1 VRLPFKFQTIR
12 QVLTVG
18 FSLLIVLL
26 LGAGAVGWV
35 SMNRMADQVS
45 ETLADAQQ
53 DAKQASDFS
62 NVVTQEIQAANTYL
76 SDQDAK
82 SDAEF
87 RRLGWEAHRLH
98 RDFGSHRDAMAEQIM
113 RTVAIDTTLA
123 RVEAA
128 FALSHRL
135 TDLGRLDEAHA
146 EAQRARKMVPGLLE
160 QLTGL
165 EHSRAQ
171 QLAAMSAD
179 LRTQATARSRLLVI
193 VISVATLLAIMI
205 VIRTGRAVARPLRL
219 LVKHAVQLSH
229 GDLQQRTESEMP
241 GEFRTLAEAM
251 NHATVALSRIAAG
264 AARTAD
270 EVAQSAADLAS
281 ASKQISAS
289 AGEVADAVEE
299 VSHGAES
306 QVAQLRQ
313 VNEALDGIRTRGDN
327 LVGGAQEVHG
337 LASAI
342 EAEAEAKRIEIDR
355 ALKILFDVRSI
366 VEQAAAQV
374 RELNTSASEI
384 NKFVISVGRIAEQT
398 NLLSLNAA
406 IEAARAGEA
415 GRGFAVVA
423 GEVRKLADQTQAA
436 ADDVVKMTDSVTTRV
451 LATSKA
457 MEQGVTQVGEIERVS
472 HDLDSAL
479 STILAAAERTRAAAA
494 MVTTAATENARAVDS
509 AAANLSLVART
520 AESHATS
527 AMEVSA
533 STEEQ
538 SAACEQMSMASTQLF
553 HGSHALRD
561 LVGELK
567 TDGVVGT
574 TEMQTPA
581 SAAAPAGEN
590 EGGAAEDE
598 TPSPHPRFTPPH
610 PQPPVKKVA

>member
-1 VRLPFKFQTIR
+1 MKLPFKFQTIR

-18 FSLLIVLL
+18 FSFLILLL
-26 LGAGAVGWV
+26 LGAGAVGWI
-35 SMNRMADQVS
+35 SMAQMADRVT

-98 RDFGSHRDAMAEQIM
+98 RNFSSQRDVADQIA

-123 RVEAA
+123 RVESS

-146 EAQRARKMVPGLLE
+146 EAQKARKMVPGLLE

-171 QLAAMSAD
+171 GLAGMSAD
-179 LRTQATARSRLLVI
+179 LRGQATARSRILVS
-193 VISVATLLAIMI
+193 VIIVATLLALMI
-205 VIRTGRAVARPLRL
+205 VLRTGRAVGRPLRA

-229 GDLQQRTESEMP
+229 GDLQQRTEGEMP
-241 GEFRTLAEAM
+241 GEFRTLADAM
-251 NHATVALSRIAAG
+251 NHATIALSRIASG
-264 AARTAD
+264 AAKTAD
-270 EVAQSAADLAS
+270 EVAQSASDLLS

-342 EAEAEAKRIEIDR
+342 EAEAEAKRIDIDR
-355 ALKILFDVRSI
+355 SLKILFDVRTI

-384 NKFVISVGRIAEQT
+384 NKFVVSVSRIAEQT

-436 ADDVVKMTDSVTTRV
+436 ADDVVKMTESVTTRV

-457 MEQGVTQVGEIERVS
+457 MEQGVKQVGEIEMVS
-472 HDLDSAL
+472 RELDSAL
-479 STILAAAERTRAAAA
+479 TTILAAAERTRAAASA
-494 MVTTAATENARAVDS
+494 VTTAATENARAVDS
-509 AAANLSLVART
+509 AAANLGLVART
-520 AESHATS
+520 AESHATA
-527 AMEVSA
+527 AMQVSA

-553 HGSHALRD
+553 HGSHTLRD

-567 TDGVVGT
+567 TETTVVPLA
-574 TEMQTPA
+574 TEVV
-581 SAAAPAGEN
+581 
-590 EGGAAEDE
+590 AEE
-598 TPSPHPRFTPPH
+598 SPHPRLTPPH
-610 PQPPVKKVA
+610 PRPPLAKKVA

>member
-1 VRLPFKFQTIR
+1 MKLTFKFHTIR
-12 QVLTVG
+12 QVLAVG
-18 FSLLIVLL
+18 FGFLIVLM

-35 SMNRMADQVS
+35 SMAQMADRVT
-45 ETLADAQQ
+45 ETLANAQQ

-98 RDFGSHRDAMAEQIM
+98 RSFGPGAVVSADQTA

-123 RVEAA
+123 RVESS

-146 EAQRARKMVPGLLE
+146 EAQKARRMVPGLLE
-160 QLTGL
+160 QLTKL

-171 QLAAMSAD
+171 QLAGMSAD
-179 LRTQATARSRLLVI
+179 LRGQATARSRILV
-193 VISVATLLAIMI
+193 SVVMVAMLLAIMI
-205 VIRTGRAVARPLRL
+205 VIRTGRAVGRPLRL
-219 LVKHAVQLSH
+219 LVRHAVQLSH
-229 GDLQQRTESEMP
+229 GDLQQRTEGEMP
-241 GEFRTLAEAM
+241 GEFRTLADAM
-251 NHATVALSRIAAG
+251 NHATIALSRIASG
-264 AARTAD
+264 AAKTAD
-270 EVAQSAADLAS
+270 EVAQSASDLLS

-342 EAEAEAKRIEIDR
+342 EAEAEAKRIDIDR
-355 ALKILFDVRSI
+355 ALKILFDVRTI
-366 VEQAAAQV
+366 VEQAAGQV

-384 NKFVISVGRIAEQT
+384 NKFVVSVSRIAEQT

-423 GEVRKLADQTQAA
+423 GEVRKLADQTQSA
-436 ADDVVKMTDSVTTRV
+436 ADDVVKMTESVTTRV
-451 LATSKA
+451 QATSKA

-472 HDLDSAL
+472 RELDSAL

-494 MVTTAATENARAVDS
+494 TVTTAATENARAVDS
-509 AAANLSLVART
+509 AAANLGLVART
-520 AESHATS
+520 AESHATA
-527 AMEVSA
+527 AMQVSA

-567 TDGVVGT
+567 TDATVT
-574 TEMQTPA
+574 LLPTE
-581 SAAAPAGEN
+581 EV
-590 EGGAAEDE
+590 AAE
-598 TPSPHPRFTPPH
+598 SPHPRLTPPK
-610 PQPPVKKVA
+610 PQPPLAKKVA

>member
-1 VRLPFKFQTIR
+1 MKLPFKFQTIR

-18 FSLLIVLL
+18 FAFLILLL

-35 SMNRMADQVS
+35 SMAQMANRVA

-82 SDAEF
+82 SDADF

-98 RDFGSHRDAMAEQIM
+98 RNFSARRDLLADQIS

-123 RVEAA
+123 RVESS

-135 TDLGRLDEAHA
+135 TDLGRLDDAHA

-171 QLAAMSAD
+171 QLAWMSAD
-179 LRTQATARSRLLVI
+179 LRGQATARSRILVS
-193 VISVATLLAIMI
+193 VIIVATLLAILI
-205 VIRTGRAVARPLRL
+205 VIRTGRAVGRPLRA
-219 LVKHAVQLSH
+219 LVRHAVQLSH
-229 GDLQQRTESEMP
+229 GDLQQRTEGEMP
-241 GEFRTLAEAM
+241 GEFRTLADAM
-251 NHATVALSRIAAG
+251 NHATIALSRIASG
-264 AARTAD
+264 AAKTAD
-270 EVAQSAADLAS
+270 EVALSASDLLS

-327 LVGGAQEVHG
+327 LVGGAQEVHA

-342 EAEAEAKRIEIDR
+342 EAEAEAKRIDIDR
-355 ALKILFDVRSI
+355 SLKILFDVRTI

-384 NKFVISVGRIAEQT
+384 NKFVVSVSRIAEQT

-436 ADDVVKMTDSVTTRV
+436 ADDVVKMTESVTTRV

-457 MEQGVTQVGEIERVS
+457 MEEGVKQVGEIELVS
-472 HDLDSAL
+472 RELDSAL
-479 STILAAAERTRAAAA
+479 TTILAAAERTRAAASA
-494 MVTTAATENARAVDS
+494 VTTAATENARSVDS
-509 AAANLSLVART
+509 AAANLGLVART
-520 AESHATS
+520 AESHATA
-527 AMEVSA
+527 AMQVSA

-567 TDGVVGT
+567 TATPVTPLATEVVAQ
-574 TEMQTPA
+574 E
-581 SAAAPAGEN
+581 
-590 EGGAAEDE
+590 
-598 TPSPHPRFTPPH
+598 SPHPRLTPPN
-610 PQPPVKKVA
+610 PRPPLVRKVA

>member
-1 VRLPFKFQTIR
+1 MKLPFKFQTIR

-18 FSLLIVLL
+18 FSFLILLL
-26 LGAGAVGWV
+26 LGAGAVGWI
-35 SMNRMADQVS
+35 SMAQMADRVA

-82 SDAEF
+82 SDGEF

-98 RDFGSHRDAMAEQIM
+98 RNFSSQQRDIADQVA

-123 RVEAA
+123 RVEAS

-146 EAQRARKMVPGLLE
+146 EAQKARKMVPGLLE

-171 QLAAMSAD
+171 GLAGMSAD
-179 LRTQATARSRLLVI
+179 LRGQATARSRILVS
-193 VISVATLLAIMI
+193 VIIVATLLALMI
-205 VIRTGRAVARPLRL
+205 VLRTGRAVGRPLRA

-229 GDLQQRTESEMP
+229 GDLQQRTEGEMP
-241 GEFRTLAEAM
+241 GEFRTLADAM
-251 NHATVALSRIAAG
+251 NHATIALSRIASG
-264 AARTAD
+264 AAKTAD
-270 EVAQSAADLAS
+270 EVAQSASDLLS

-342 EAEAEAKRIEIDR
+342 EAEAEAKRIDIDR
-355 ALKILFDVRSI
+355 SLKILFDVRTI

-384 NKFVISVGRIAEQT
+384 NKFVVSVSRIAEQT

-436 ADDVVKMTDSVTTRV
+436 ADDVVKMTESVTTRV

-457 MEQGVTQVGEIERVS
+457 MEQGVKQVGEIEMVS
-472 HDLDSAL
+472 RELDSAL
-479 STILAAAERTRAAAA
+479 TTILAAAERTRAAASA
-494 MVTTAATENARAVDS
+494 VTTAATENARAVDS
-509 AAANLSLVART
+509 AAANLGLVART
-520 AESHATS
+520 AESHATA
-527 AMEVSA
+527 AMQVSA

-553 HGSHALRD
+553 HGSHSLRD

-567 TDGVVGT
+567 T
-574 TEMQTPA
+574 
-581 SAAAPAGEN
+581 
-590 EGGAAEDE
+590 E
-598 TPSPHPRFTPPH
+598 TPVTPLATEAVADNVPHPRLTPPN
-610 PQPPVKKVA
+610 PRPPLAKKVA

>member
-1 VRLPFKFQTIR
+1 VKLPFKFHTIR

-18 FSLLIVLL
+18 FSFLILLL

-35 SMNRMADQVS
+35 SMAQMANRVS
-45 ETLADAQQ
+45 ETLSDAQR

-82 SDAEF
+82 SDADF

-98 RDFGSHRDAMAEQIM
+98 RDFSTRRDLLGEQIA

-123 RVEAA
+123 RVESS

-135 TDLGRLDEAHA
+135 TDLGRLDEAHV
-146 EAQRARKMVPGLLE
+146 EAQKARKMVPGLLE

-171 QLAAMSAD
+171 QLAAMSSD
-179 LRTQATARSRLLVI
+179 LRGQATARSRVLVS
-193 VISVATLLAIMI
+193 VILVATLLAIMI
-205 VIRTGRAVARPLRL
+205 VMRTGRAVGRPLRL
-219 LVKHAVQLSH
+219 LVRHAVQLSQ
-229 GDLQQRTESEMP
+229 GDLQQRTEGEMP
-241 GEFRTLAEAM
+241 GEFRTLADAM
-251 NHATVALSRIAAG
+251 NHATIALSRIASG
-264 AARTAD
+264 AAKTAD
-270 EVAQSAADLAS
+270 EVAASASDLLS

-306 QVAQLRQ
+306 QVAHLRQ

-355 ALKILFDVRSI
+355 ALKILFDVRTI
-366 VEQAAAQV
+366 VEQAAGQV

-384 NKFVISVGRIAEQT
+384 NKFVVSVSRIAEQT

-436 ADDVVKMTDSVTTRV
+436 ADDVVKMTESVTARV

-457 MEQGVTQVGEIERVS
+457 MEQGVIQVGEIERVS
-472 HDLDSAL
+472 RELDSAL

-494 MVTTAATENARAVDS
+494 TVTTAATENARAVDS
-509 AAANLSLVART
+509 AAANLGLVART
-520 AESHATS
+520 AESHATA
-527 AMEVSA
+527 AMQVSA

-553 HGSHALRD
+553 HGSHTLRD

-567 TDGVVGT
+567 TETSVT
-574 TEMQTPA
+574 PPA
-581 SAAAPAGEN
+581 SEAV
-590 EGGAAEDE
+590 AEE
-598 TPSPHPRFTPPH
+598 SPHPRLTPPN
-610 PQPPVKKVA
+610 PQPPLARKVA

>member
-1 VRLPFKFQTIR
+1 MRLPFKFRTIR
-12 QVLTVG
+12 QVLAVG
-18 FSLLIVLL
+18 FSFLIVLL
-26 LGAGAVGWV
+26 LGAGAVGWA
-35 SMNRMADQVS
+35 SMTKMADRVS
-45 ETLADAQQ
+45 ETLADAQR
-53 DAKQASDFS
+53 DAKEASDFS

-98 RDFGSHRDAMAEQIM
+98 RNFNARPDVLAEQIV

-123 RVEAA
+123 RVEAS

-179 LRTQATARSRLLVI
+179 LRTQATARSRLLVSVI
-193 VISVATLLAIMI
+193 VVATLLALMI
-205 VIRTGRAVARPLRL
+205 VIRTGRAVGRPLRL
-219 LVKHAVQLSH
+219 LVRHAVQLSH
-229 GDLQQRTESEMP
+229 GDLQQRTEGEMP
-241 GEFRTLAEAM
+241 GEFRTLADAM
-251 NHATVALSRIAAG
+251 NHATIALSRIASG
-264 AARTAD
+264 AAKTAD
-270 EVAQSAADLAS
+270 EVAQSASDLAS

-355 ALKILFDVRSI
+355 ALKILFDVRTI

-374 RELNTSASEI
+374 RELNTSTSEI
-384 NKFVISVGRIAEQT
+384 NKFVVSVSRIAEQT

-436 ADDVVKMTDSVTTRV
+436 ADDVVKMTDGVTARV

-472 HDLDSAL
+472 HELDSAL

-509 AAANLSLVART
+509 AAANLGLVART
-520 AESHATS
+520 AESHATA
-527 AMEVSA
+527 AMQVSA

-553 HGSHALRD
+553 HGSHALKD

-567 TDGVVGT
+567 T
-574 TEMQTPA
+574 EA
-581 SAAAPAGEN
+581 SLAQPEP
-590 EGGAAEDE
+590 EKAEE
-598 TPSPHPRFTPPH
+598 HPPHPRLTPPQ
-610 PQPPVKKVA
+610 PQPPLAKKVA

>member
-1 VRLPFKFQTIR
+1 M
-12 QVLTVG
+12 
-18 FSLLIVLL
+18 

-35 SMNRMADQVS
+35 SMTRMADQV
-45 ETLADAQQ
+45 TGYAGRRAA

-98 RDFGSHRDAMAEQIM
+98 RNFNSRRDAHTPI
-113 RTVAIDTTLA
+113 RSIGTVAIDTTLA
-123 RVEAA
+123 RVETS

-135 TDLGRLDEAHA
+135 TDLGRLDEAHV
-146 EAQRARKMVPGLLE
+146 EAQKARRMVPGLLE
-160 QLTGL
+160 QLTGTGAFP
-165 EHSRAQ
+165 RG
-171 QLAAMSAD
+171 AAGDHVARIFAARQSP
-179 LRTQATARSRLLVI
+179 RSRILVS
-193 VISVATLLAIMI
+193 VIIVATLLAVMI
-205 VIRTGRAVARPLRL
+205 VIRTGRAVGRPLRL
-219 LVKHAVQLSH
+219 LVKHAIQLSH
-229 GDLQQRTESEMP
+229 GDLQQRTEGEMP
-241 GEFRTLAEAM
+241 GEFRTLADAM
-251 NHATVALSRIAAG
+251 NHATMRCRASPP
-264 AARTAD
+264 ARPKPPTKWRNPRAIW
-270 EVAQSAADLAS
+270 LS

-342 EAEAEAKRIEIDR
+342 EAEAEAKSIEIDR
-355 ALKILFDVRSI
+355 ALKILFDVRTI

-384 NKFVISVGRIAEQT
+384 NKFVVSVGRIAEQT

-415 GRGFAVVA
+415 GRGFGVVA

-436 ADDVVKMTDSVTTRV
+436 ADDVVKMTDGVTTRV

-472 HDLDSAL
+472 RELDSAL
-479 STILAAAERTRAAAA
+479 STILAAAERTSAAAA
-494 MVTTAATENARAVDS
+494 TVTTAATENARAVDS
-509 AAANLSLVART
+509 AAANLGLVART
-520 AESHATS
+520 AESHATA
-527 AMEVSA
+527 AMQVSA

-553 HGSHALRD
+553 HGSHSRD
-561 LVGELK
+561 ESVGSK
-567 TDGVVGT
+567 TADL
-574 TEMQTPA
+574 
-581 SAAAPAGEN
+581 
-590 EGGAAEDE
+590 E
-598 TPSPHPRFTPPH
+598 TRRQPR
-610 PQPPVKKVA
+610 KC

>member
-1 VRLPFKFQTIR
+1 VKLPFKFHTIR

-18 FSLLIVLL
+18 FSFLILLL
-26 LGAGAVGWV
+26 LGAGAVGWI
-35 SMNRMADQVS
+35 SMAQMANRVS
-45 ETLADAQQ
+45 ETLSDAQR

-82 SDAEF
+82 SDADF

-98 RDFGSHRDAMAEQIM
+98 RNFSTRRDLLGEQIA

-123 RVEAA
+123 RVESS

-135 TDLGRLDEAHA
+135 TDLGRLDEAHV
-146 EAQRARKMVPGLLE
+146 EAQKARKMVPGLLE

-171 QLAAMSAD
+171 QLAAMSSD
-179 LRTQATARSRLLVI
+179 LRSQATARSRVLVS
-193 VISVATLLAIMI
+193 VILVATLLAIMI
-205 VIRTGRAVARPLRL
+205 VMRTGRAVGRPLRL
-219 LVKHAVQLSH
+219 LVRHAVQLSQ
-229 GDLQQRTESEMP
+229 GDLQQRTEGEMP
-241 GEFRTLAEAM
+241 GEFRTLADAM
-251 NHATVALSRIAAG
+251 NHATIALSKIASG

-270 EVAQSAADLAS
+270 EVAASASDLLS

-355 ALKILFDVRSI
+355 ALKILFDVRTI
-366 VEQAAAQV
+366 VEQAAGQV

-384 NKFVISVGRIAEQT
+384 NKFVVSVSRIAEQT

-436 ADDVVKMTDSVTTRV
+436 ADDVVKMTESVTTRV

-457 MEQGVTQVGEIERVS
+457 MEQGVIQVGEIERVS
-472 HDLDSAL
+472 RELDSAL

-494 MVTTAATENARAVDS
+494 TVTTAATENARAVDS
-509 AAANLSLVART
+509 AAANLGLIART
-520 AESHATS
+520 AESHATA
-527 AMEVSA
+527 AMQVSA

-553 HGSHALRD
+553 HGSHALKD

-567 TDGVVGT
+567 TDTPVT
-574 TEMQTPA
+574 PLEPA
-581 SAAAPAGEN
+581 SAISE
-590 EGGAAEDE
+590 
-598 TPSPHPRFTPPH
+598 SPHPRLTPPN
-610 PQPPVKKVA
+610 PQPPVVKKVA

>member
-1 VRLPFKFQTIR
+1 MKLPFNFRTIR

-18 FSLLIVLL
+18 FSFLIVLL
-26 LGAGAVGWV
+26 LGAGAVGWF
-35 SMNRMADQVS
+35 SMTRMADRVT
-45 ETLADAQQ
+45 ETLADAQH
-53 DAKQASDFS
+53 DAKEASDFS

-98 RDFGSHRDAMAEQIM
+98 RNFNARRDVLAEQIV

-123 RVEAA
+123 RVEAS

-179 LRTQATARSRLLVI
+179 LRAQATARSRILVSVI
-193 VISVATLLAIMI
+193 VVATLLALMI
-205 VIRTGRAVARPLRL
+205 VIRTGRAVGRPLRL
-219 LVKHAVQLSH
+219 LVRHAVQLSH
-229 GDLQQRTESEMP
+229 GDLQQRTEGEMP
-241 GEFRTLAEAM
+241 GEFRTLADAM
-251 NHATVALSRIAAG
+251 NHATIALSRIVSG
-264 AARTAD
+264 AAKTAD
-270 EVAQSAADLAS
+270 EVAQSASDLAS

-289 AGEVADAVEE
+289 SGEVADAVEE

-306 QVAQLRQ
+306 QVARLRQ

-355 ALKILFDVRSI
+355 ALKILFDVRTI

-374 RELNTSASEI
+374 RELNTSTSEI
-384 NKFVISVGRIAEQT
+384 NKFVVSVSRIAEQT

-436 ADDVVKMTDSVTTRV
+436 ADDVVKMTDGVTARV

-472 HDLDSAL
+472 RELDSAL

-494 MVTTAATENARAVDS
+494 TVTTAATENARAVDS
-509 AAANLSLVART
+509 AAANLGLVART
-520 AESHATS
+520 AESHATA
-527 AMEVSA
+527 AMQVSA

-567 TDGVVGT
+567 T
-574 TEMQTPA
+574 EA
-581 SAAAPAGEN
+581 SLEPV
-590 EGGAAEDE
+590 AAEKPAE
-598 TPSPHPRFTPPH
+598 HPPHPRLTPPQ
-610 PQPPVKKVA
+610 PQPPLAKKVA

>member
-1 VRLPFKFQTIR
+1 MRLTFKFQTIR
-12 QVLTVG
+12 QVLAVG
-18 FSLLIVLL
+18 FSFLILLL
-26 LGAGAVGWV
+26 LGAGAVGWI
-35 SMNRMADQVS
+35 SMAQMADRVT

-82 SDAEF
+82 SDADF
-87 RRLGWEAHRLH
+87 RRLGWEAHRLPRNFNAR
-98 RDFGSHRDAMAEQIM
+98 RDVAEQIA

-123 RVEAA
+123 RVESS

-146 EAQRARKMVPGLLE
+146 EAQKARKMVPGLLE

-171 QLAAMSAD
+171 QLAGMSAD
-179 LRTQATARSRLLVI
+179 LRGQAMARSRILVS
-193 VISVATLLAIMI
+193 VIIVATLLALMI
-205 VIRTGRAVARPLRL
+205 VLRTGRAVGRPLRA
-219 LVKHAVQLSH
+219 LVRHAVQLSH
-229 GDLQQRTESEMP
+229 GDLQQRTEGEMP
-241 GEFRTLAEAM
+241 GEFRTLADAM
-251 NHATVALSRIAAG
+251 NHATIALSRIASG
-264 AARTAD
+264 AAKTAD
-270 EVAQSAADLAS
+270 EVAQSASDLLS

-342 EAEAEAKRIEIDR
+342 EAEAEAKRIDIDR
-355 ALKILFDVRSI
+355 SLKILFDVRTI
-366 VEQAAAQV
+366 VEQAAGQV
-374 RELNTSASEI
+374 RELNTSANEI
-384 NKFVISVGRIAEQT
+384 NKFVISVSRIAEQT

-436 ADDVVKMTDSVTTRV
+436 ADDVVKMTESVMTRV

-457 MEQGVTQVGEIERVS
+457 MEQGVKQVGEIELVS
-472 HDLDSAL
+472 RELDSAL
-479 STILAAAERTRAAAA
+479 TTILAAAERTRAAASA
-494 MVTTAATENARAVDS
+494 VTTAATENARAVDS
-509 AAANLSLVART
+509 AAANLGLVART
-520 AESHATS
+520 AESHATA
-527 AMEVSA
+527 AMQVSA

-553 HGSHALRD
+553 HGSHVLRD

-567 TDGVVGT
+567 T
-574 TEMQTPA
+574 
-581 SAAAPAGEN
+581 
-590 EGGAAEDE
+590 E
-598 TPSPHPRFTPPH
+598 TPVTPLATEAVAQESRHPRLTPPH
-610 PQPPVKKVA
+610 PQPPLARKVA

>member
-1 VRLPFKFQTIR
+1 MKTAFRFQTIR

-18 FSLLIVLL
+18 FSFLIVLL
-26 LGAGAVGWV
+26 VGAGAVGWI
-35 SMNRMADQVS
+35 SMTSMANMVT

-82 SDAEF
+82 SDGDF
-87 RRLGWEAHRLH
+87 RRLGWEAHRLQ
-98 RDFGSHRDAMAEQIM
+98 RNFSSRQDVLAEQIV

-123 RVEAA
+123 RVESA

-135 TDLGRLDEAHA
+135 TDLGRLDEAHVQ
-146 EAQRARKMVPGLLE
+146 AQKARKMVPGLLE
-160 QLTGL
+160 QLTAL
-165 EHSRAQ
+165 EHSRAK
-171 QLAAMSAD
+171 QLATMSAD
-179 LRTQATARSRLLVI
+179 LRGQAAARSRILVTVI
-193 VISVATLLAIMI
+193 VIATLLAMMI
-205 VIRTGRAVARPLRL
+205 VIRTGRAVGRPLRL
-219 LVKHAVQLSH
+219 LVRHAIQLSH
-229 GDLQQRTESEMP
+229 GDLQQRTEGDMP
-241 GEFRTLAEAM
+241 GEFRTLADAM
-251 NHATVALSRIAAG
+251 NHATIALSRIAAG
-264 AARTAD
+264 AAKTAD
-270 EVAQSAADLAS
+270 EVAQSASDLAS

-355 ALKILFDVRSI
+355 ALKILFDVRTI

-374 RELNTSASEI
+374 RELNTSTSEI
-384 NKFVISVGRIAEQT
+384 NKFVVSVGRIAEQT

-415 GRGFAVVA
+415 GRGFGVVA

-436 ADDVVKMTDSVTTRV
+436 ADDVVKMTEGVTTRV
-451 LATSKA
+451 TATSKA
-457 MEQGVTQVGEIERVS
+457 MEEGVIQVGEIERVS
-472 HDLDSAL
+472 RELDSAL

-494 MVTTAATENARAVDS
+494 TVTTAATENARAVDS
-509 AAANLSLVART
+509 AAANLGLVART
-520 AESHATS
+520 AESHATA
-527 AMEVSA
+527 AMQVSA

-553 HGSHALRD
+553 HGSHALKD

-567 TDGVVGT
+567 TDGLTGT
-574 TEMQTPA
+574 TEMQVPPVA
-581 SAAAPAGEN
+581 AEGSDPAAPAAPPG
-590 EGGAAEDE
+590 
-598 TPSPHPRFTPPH
+598 PRLTPPN
-610 PQPPVKKVA
+610 PQPPMKKVA

>member
-1 VRLPFKFQTIR
+1 MAQ
-12 QVLTVG
+12 
-18 FSLLIVLL
+18 
-26 LGAGAVGWV
+26 
-35 SMNRMADQVS
+35 MADRVTA
-45 ETLADAQQ
+45 TLDDAQL

-98 RDFGSHRDAMAEQIM
+98 RTFGPGGVVSADQTA

-123 RVEAA
+123 RVESS

-146 EAQRARKMVPGLLE
+146 EAQKARRMVPGLLE
-160 QLTGL
+160 QLTKL

-171 QLAAMSAD
+171 QLAGMSAD
-179 LRTQATARSRLLVI
+179 LRGQATARSRILVSVVI
-193 VISVATLLAIMI
+193 VAMLLAIMI
-205 VIRTGRAVARPLRL
+205 VIRTGRAVGRPLRL
-219 LVKHAVQLSH
+219 LVRHAVQLSH
-229 GDLQQRTESEMP
+229 GDLQQRTEGELP
-241 GEFRTLAEAM
+241 GEFRTLADAM
-251 NHATVALSRIAAG
+251 NHATIALSRIASG
-264 AARTAD
+264 AAKTAD
-270 EVAQSAADLAS
+270 EVAQSASDLAS

-327 LVGGAQEVHG
+327 LVGGAQEVHS

-342 EAEAEAKRIEIDR
+342 ESEAQSKRVDIDR
-355 ALKILFDVRSI
+355 ALKILFDVRTI
-366 VEQAAAQV
+366 VQQAAGQV
-374 RELNTSASEI
+374 RELNTTASEI
-384 NKFVISVGRIAEQT
+384 NKFVVSVSRIAEQT

-436 ADDVVKMTDSVTTRV
+436 ADDVVKMTEGVTMRV

-472 HDLDSAL
+472 RDLDSAL
-479 STILAAAERTRAAAA
+479 STILAAADRTRTAAAP
-494 MVTTAATENARAVDS
+494 VTTAATENARAVDS
-509 AAANLSLVART
+509 AAANLGLIART
-520 AESHATS
+520 AESHATA
-527 AMEVSA
+527 AMQVSA

-553 HGSHALRD
+553 TGSQALRD
-561 LVGELK
+561 LVGGLK
-567 TDGVVGT
+567 TD
-574 TEMQTPA
+574 TPV
-581 SAAAPAGEN
+581 
-590 EGGAAEDE
+590 
-598 TPSPHPRFTPPH
+598 PPH
-610 PQPPVKKVA
+610 PSP

>member
-1 VRLPFKFQTIR
+1 MNVTPIHLLRFQTIR

-18 FSLLIVLL
+18 FAFLILLL
-26 LGAGAVGWV
+26 LGAGAVGWI
-35 SMNRMADQVS
+35 SMNRMASQVS
-45 ETLADAQQ
+45 ETLSDAQQ

-98 RDFGSHRDAMAEQIM
+98 RNFSTRRDMMAEQII

-123 RVEAA
+123 RVEAS

-135 TDLGRLDEAHA
+135 TDLGRLDEAHG

-171 QLAAMSAD
+171 QLAAMSAE
-179 LRTQATARSRLLVI
+179 LHGQAVARSRLLVA
-193 VISVATLLAIMI
+193 VIIVATLLAIMI
-205 VIRTGRAVARPLRL
+205 VIRTGRAVGRPLRL
-219 LVKHAVQLSH
+219 LVRHAIQLSH
-229 GDLQQRTESEMP
+229 GDLQQRAEGEMP
-241 GEFRTLAEAM
+241 GEFRPLADAM
-251 NHATVALSRIAAG
+251 NHATMAVSRIASG
-264 AARTAD
+264 AAKTAD
-270 EVAQSAADLAS
+270 EVAQSGSDLAS

-299 VSHGAES
+299 GSHGAES
-306 QVAQLRQ
+306 RVAQLRQ
-313 VNEALDGIRTRGDN
+313 VNEALDGIRTRGDS
-327 LVGGAQEVHG
+327 LVGGAEEVHG

-355 ALKILFDVRSI
+355 ALKILFDVRTI

-374 RELNTSASEI
+374 RELNISAGEI
-384 NKFVISVGRIAEQT
+384 NKFVVSVSRIAEQT

-436 ADDVVKMTDSVTTRV
+436 ADDVVKMTASGTTRV
-451 LATSKA
+451 AATSKA
-457 MEQGVTQVGEIERVS
+457 LE
-472 HDLDSAL
+472 
-479 STILAAAERTRAAAA
+479 
-494 MVTTAATENARAVDS
+494 
-509 AAANLSLVART
+509 
-520 AESHATS
+520 
-527 AMEVSA
+527 
-533 STEEQ
+533 
-538 SAACEQMSMASTQLF
+538 
-553 HGSHALRD
+553 
-561 LVGELK
+561 
-567 TDGVVGT
+567 
-574 TEMQTPA
+574 P
-581 SAAAPAGEN
+581 
-590 EGGAAEDE
+590 
-598 TPSPHPRFTPPH
+598 
-610 PQPPVKKVA
+610 

>member
-1 VRLPFKFQTIR
+1 MRLTFKFQTIR
-12 QVLTVG
+12 QVLAVG
-18 FSLLIVLL
+18 FSFLILLL
-26 LGAGAVGWV
+26 LGAGAVGWI
-35 SMNRMADQVS
+35 SMAQMADRVT

-82 SDAEF
+82 SDADF

-98 RDFGSHRDAMAEQIM
+98 RNFNARRDVAEQIA

-123 RVEAA
+123 RVESS

-146 EAQRARKMVPGLLE
+146 EAQKARKMVPGLLE

-171 QLAAMSAD
+171 QLAGMSAD
-179 LRTQATARSRLLVI
+179 LRGQAMARSRILVS
-193 VISVATLLAIMI
+193 VIIVATLLALMI
-205 VIRTGRAVARPLRL
+205 VLRTGRAVGRPLRA
-219 LVKHAVQLSH
+219 LVRHAVQLSH
-229 GDLQQRTESEMP
+229 GDLQQRTEGEMP
-241 GEFRTLAEAM
+241 GEFRTLADAM
-251 NHATVALSRIAAG
+251 NHATIALSRIASG
-264 AARTAD
+264 AAKTAD
-270 EVAQSAADLAS
+270 EVAQSASDLLS

-342 EAEAEAKRIEIDR
+342 EAEAEAKRIDIDR
-355 ALKILFDVRSI
+355 SLKILFDVRTI
-366 VEQAAAQV
+366 VEQAAGQV
-374 RELNTSASEI
+374 RELNTSANEI
-384 NKFVISVGRIAEQT
+384 NKFVISVSRIAEQT

-436 ADDVVKMTDSVTTRV
+436 ADDVVKMTESVMTRV

-457 MEQGVTQVGEIERVS
+457 MEQGVKQVGEIELVS
-472 HDLDSAL
+472 RELDSAL
-479 STILAAAERTRAAAA
+479 TTILAAAERTRAAASA
-494 MVTTAATENARAVDS
+494 VTTAATENARAVDS
-509 AAANLSLVART
+509 AAANLGLVART
-520 AESHATS
+520 AESHATA
-527 AMEVSA
+527 AMQVSA

-553 HGSHALRD
+553 HGSHVLRD

-567 TDGVVGT
+567 T
-574 TEMQTPA
+574 
-581 SAAAPAGEN
+581 
-590 EGGAAEDE
+590 E
-598 TPSPHPRFTPPH
+598 TPVTPLATEAVAQESRHPRLTPPH
-610 PQPPVKKVA
+610 PQPPLARKVA

>member
-1 VRLPFKFQTIR
+1 MRLPFRFRTIR
-12 QVLTVG
+12 QILTIG
-18 FSLLIVLL
+18 FSFLIMLL
-26 LGAGAVGWV
+26 LGAGAVGWI
-35 SMNRMADQVS
+35 SMTGMAERVS
-45 ETLADAQQ
+45 EALADAQA

-98 RDFGSHRDAMAEQIM
+98 RSFNTRRDILADQIAK
-113 RTVAIDTTLA
+113 TVAIDTTLA
-123 RVEAA
+123 RVESA

-146 EAQRARKMVPGLLE
+146 QAQEARRMVPSLLQ

-171 QLAAMSAD
+171 QLAAISAD
-179 LRTQATARSRLLVI
+179 LRGQSVARSRLLVSVI
-193 VISVATLLAIMI
+193 VVATLLAIMI
-205 VIRTGRAVARPLRL
+205 VIRMGRAVGRPLRL
-219 LVKHAVQLSH
+219 LVRHAVQLSH
-229 GDLQQRTESEMP
+229 GDLQQRTEGEMP
-241 GEFRTLAEAM
+241 GEFRTLADAM
-251 NHATVALSRIAAG
+251 NHATIALSRIAMG
-264 AARTAD
+264 AAKTAD
-270 EVAQSAADLAS
+270 EVAQSASDLAS

-327 LVGGAQEVHG
+327 LVGGAQEVHS

-342 EAEAEAKRIEIDR
+342 EAEAQGKRVDIDR

-366 VEQAAAQV
+366 VQQAAAQV
-374 RELNTSASEI
+374 RELNTTAGDI
-384 NKFVISVGRIAEQT
+384 NKFVVSVSRIAEQT

-436 ADDVVKMTDSVTTRV
+436 ADDVVKMTESVTSRV

-457 MEQGVTQVGEIERVS
+457 MEQGVVQVGEIERVS
-472 HDLDSAL
+472 RELDGAL
-479 STILAAAERTRAAAA
+479 STILAAAEKTRAAAGA
-494 MVTTAATENARAVDS
+494 VTTAATENAQAVDS
-509 AAANLSLVART
+509 AAANLGLIART
-520 AESHATS
+520 AESHATA
-527 AMEVSA
+527 AMQVSA

-553 HGSHALRD
+553 HGSHALLD

-567 TDGVVGT
+567 TATPVT
-574 TEMQTPA
+574 TVK
-581 SAAAPAGEN
+581 S
-590 EGGAAEDE
+590 EGIDKPEGLESRKPKPI
-598 TPSPHPRFTPPH
+598 TTPPH
-610 PQPPVKKVA
+610 PSPQVKRVA

>member
-1 VRLPFKFQTIR
+1 MKLTFKFQTIR
-12 QVLTVG
+12 QVLAVG
-18 FSLLIVLL
+18 FSFLILLL
-26 LGAGAVGWV
+26 LGAGAVGWI
-35 SMNRMADQVS
+35 SMAQMADRVT

-82 SDAEF
+82 SDGEF

-98 RDFGSHRDAMAEQIM
+98 RNFSARRDVAEQIA

-123 RVEAA
+123 RVESS

-171 QLAAMSAD
+171 QLAGMSAD
-179 LRTQATARSRLLVI
+179 LRGQATARSRILVS
-193 VISVATLLAIMI
+193 VIIVATLLALMI
-205 VIRTGRAVARPLRL
+205 VLRTGRAVGRPLRA
-219 LVKHAVQLSH
+219 LVRHAVQLSH
-229 GDLQQRTESEMP
+229 GDLQQRTEGEMP
-241 GEFRTLAEAM
+241 GEFRTLADAM
-251 NHATVALSRIAAG
+251 NHATIALSRIASG
-264 AARTAD
+264 AAKTAD
-270 EVAQSAADLAS
+270 EVAQSASDLLS

-342 EAEAEAKRIEIDR
+342 EAEAEAKRIDIDR
-355 ALKILFDVRSI
+355 ALKILFDVRTI
-366 VEQAAAQV
+366 VEQAAGQV

-384 NKFVISVGRIAEQT
+384 NKFVVSVSRIAEQT

-436 ADDVVKMTDSVTTRV
+436 ADDVVKMTESVTTRV

-457 MEQGVTQVGEIERVS
+457 MEQGVIQVGEIERVS
-472 HDLDSAL
+472 RELDSAL
-479 STILAAAERTRAAAA
+479 STILAAAERARAAASA
-494 MVTTAATENARAVDS
+494 VTTAATENARAVDS
-509 AAANLSLVART
+509 AATNLGLVART
-520 AESHATS
+520 AESHATA
-527 AMEVSA
+527 AMQVSA

-553 HGSHALRD
+553 HGSHVLRD

-567 TDGVVGT
+567 T
-574 TEMQTPA
+574 
-581 SAAAPAGEN
+581 
-590 EGGAAEDE
+590 E
-598 TPSPHPRFTPPH
+598 TPVTPLATEAVAQVSPHPRLTPPH
-610 PQPPVKKVA
+610 PQPPLARKVA

>member
-1 VRLPFKFQTIR
+1 VKLPFKFQTIR

-18 FSLLIVLL
+18 FSFLVLLL
-26 LGAGAVGWV
+26 LGAGAVGWL
-35 SMNRMADQVS
+35 SMTQMANRVS
-45 ETLADAQQ
+45 ETLADAQR

-82 SDAEF
+82 SDADF

-98 RDFGSHRDAMAEQIM
+98 RNFSTRRDLLGEQIA

-123 RVEAA
+123 RVESS

-135 TDLGRLDEAHA
+135 TDLGRLDEAHV
-146 EAQRARKMVPGLLE
+146 EAQKARKMVPGLLE

-171 QLAAMSAD
+171 QLAAMSSD
-179 LRTQATARSRLLVI
+179 LLGQATARSRVLVS
-193 VISVATLLAIMI
+193 VILVATLLAIMI
-205 VIRTGRAVARPLRL
+205 VMRTGRAVGRPLRL
-219 LVKHAVQLSH
+219 LVRHAVMLSQ
-229 GDLQQRTESEMP
+229 GDLQQRTEGEMP
-241 GEFRTLAEAM
+241 GEFRTLADAM
-251 NHATVALSRIAAG
+251 NHASIALSRIASG
-264 AARTAD
+264 AAKTAD
-270 EVAQSAADLAS
+270 EVAASASDLLS

-355 ALKILFDVRSI
+355 ALKILFDVRTI
-366 VEQAAAQV
+366 VEQAAGQV

-384 NKFVISVGRIAEQT
+384 NKFVVSVSRIAEQT

-436 ADDVVKMTDSVTTRV
+436 ADDVVKMTESVTTRV

-457 MEQGVTQVGEIERVS
+457 MEQGVIQVGEIERVS
-472 HDLDSAL
+472 RELDSAL

-494 MVTTAATENARAVDS
+494 TVTTAATENARAVDS
-509 AAANLSLVART
+509 AAANLGLVART
-520 AESHATS
+520 AESHATA
-527 AMEVSA
+527 AMQVSA

-538 SAACEQMSMASTQLF
+538 SAACEQMSMASNQLF
-553 HGSHALRD
+553 HGSHVLRD

-567 TDGVVGT
+567 TETSVT
-574 TEMQTPA
+574 PPATEAVT
-581 SAAAPAGEN
+581 E
-590 EGGAAEDE
+590 E
-598 TPSPHPRFTPPH
+598 SPHPRLTPPN
-610 PQPPVKKVA
+610 PQPPLARKVA

>member
-1 VRLPFKFQTIR
+1 MRLTFKFQTIR
-12 QVLTVG
+12 QVLAVG
-18 FSLLIVLL
+18 FSFLILLL
-26 LGAGAVGWV
+26 LGAGAVGWI
-35 SMNRMADQVS
+35 SMAQMADRVT

-98 RDFGSHRDAMAEQIM
+98 RNFNARRDVAEQIA

-123 RVEAA
+123 RVESS

-146 EAQRARKMVPGLLE
+146 EAQKARKMVPGLLE

-171 QLAAMSAD
+171 QLAGMSAD
-179 LRTQATARSRLLVI
+179 LRGQAMARSRILVS
-193 VISVATLLAIMI
+193 VIIVATLLALMI
-205 VIRTGRAVARPLRL
+205 VLRTGRAVGRPLRA
-219 LVKHAVQLSH
+219 LVRHAVQLSH
-229 GDLQQRTESEMP
+229 GDLQQRTEGEMP
-241 GEFRTLAEAM
+241 GEFRTLADAM
-251 NHATVALSRIAAG
+251 NHATIALSRIASG
-264 AARTAD
+264 AAKTAD
-270 EVAQSAADLAS
+270 EVAQSASDLLS

-342 EAEAEAKRIEIDR
+342 EAEAEAKRIDIDR
-355 ALKILFDVRSI
+355 SLKILFDVRTI
-366 VEQAAAQV
+366 VEQAAGQV
-374 RELNTSASEI
+374 RELNTSANEI
-384 NKFVISVGRIAEQT
+384 NKFVISVSRIAEQT

-436 ADDVVKMTDSVTTRV
+436 ADDVVKMTESVMTRV

-457 MEQGVTQVGEIERVS
+457 MEQGVKQVGEIELVS
-472 HDLDSAL
+472 RELDSAL
-479 STILAAAERTRAAAA
+479 TTILAAAERTRAAASA
-494 MVTTAATENARAVDS
+494 VTTAATENARAVDS
-509 AAANLSLVART
+509 AAANLGLVART
-520 AESHATS
+520 AESHATA
-527 AMEVSA
+527 AMQVSA

-553 HGSHALRD
+553 HGSHVLRD

-567 TDGVVGT
+567 T
-574 TEMQTPA
+574 
-581 SAAAPAGEN
+581 
-590 EGGAAEDE
+590 E
-598 TPSPHPRFTPPH
+598 TPVTPLATEAVAQESRHPRLTPPH
-610 PQPPVKKVA
+610 PQPPLARKVA

>member
-1 VRLPFKFQTIR
+1 MRLPFRFRTIR
-12 QVLTVG
+12 QILAIG
-18 FSLLIVLL
+18 FSFLIVLL
-26 LGAGAVGWV
+26 LGAGAVGWI
-35 SMNRMADQVS
+35 SMTSMADRVT
-45 ETLADAQQ
+45 EALAAAQA

-98 RDFGSHRDAMAEQIM
+98 RSFNTRRDILAEQIA

-135 TDLGRLDEAHA
+135 TDLGRLDEAHVQA
-146 EAQRARKMVPGLLE
+146 QEARRMVPSLLQ

-179 LRTQATARSRLLVI
+179 LRAQSVARSRLLVSVI
-193 VISVATLLAIMI
+193 VVATLLAMMI
-205 VIRTGRAVARPLRL
+205 VIRMGRAVGRPLRL
-219 LVKHAVQLSH
+219 LVRHAVQLSH
-229 GDLQQRTESEMP
+229 GDLQQRTEGEMP
-241 GEFRTLAEAM
+241 GEFRTLADAM
-251 NHATVALSRIAAG
+251 NHATIALSRIAMG
-264 AARTAD
+264 AAKTAD
-270 EVAQSAADLAS
+270 EVAQSASDLAS

-337 LASAI
+337 LASSI
-342 EAEAEAKRIEIDR
+342 EAEAHGKRVDIDR

-366 VEQAAAQV
+366 VQQAAEQV
-374 RELNTSASEI
+374 RELNTTAKDI
-384 NKFVISVGRIAEQT
+384 NKFVVSVGRIAEQT

-436 ADDVVKMTDSVTTRV
+436 ADDVVKMTESVTSRV

-457 MEQGVTQVGEIERVS
+457 MEQGVIQVGEIERVS
-472 HDLDSAL
+472 RELDGAL
-479 STILAAAERTRAAAA
+479 STILAAAEKTRAAAGA
-494 MVTTAATENARAVDS
+494 VTSAALENAQAVDS
-509 AAANLSLVART
+509 AAANLGLIART
-520 AESHATS
+520 AESHATA
-527 AMEVSA
+527 AMQVSA

-553 HGSHALRD
+553 HGSHVLLD

-567 TDGVVGT
+567 TATPVT
-574 TEMQTPA
+574 TVKA
-581 SAAAPAGEN
+581 
-590 EGGAAEDE
+590 EGIDKPEGLESRRPPKPI
-598 TPSPHPRFTPPH
+598 TTPPH
-610 PQPPVKKVA
+610 PSPRVKRVA

>member
-1 VRLPFKFQTIR
+1 MKLPFKFHTIR

-18 FSLLIVLL
+18 FSFLILLL

-35 SMNRMADQVS
+35 SMAQMANRVS
-45 ETLADAQQ
+45 ETLSDAQR

-82 SDAEF
+82 SDADF

-98 RDFGSHRDAMAEQIM
+98 RNFSTRRDLLGEQIA

-123 RVEAA
+123 RVESS

-135 TDLGRLDEAHA
+135 TDLGRLDEAHV
-146 EAQRARKMVPGLLE
+146 EAQKARKMVPGLLE

-171 QLAAMSAD
+171 QLAAMSSD
-179 LRTQATARSRLLVI
+179 LRSQATARSRVLVS
-193 VISVATLLAIMI
+193 VILVATLLAIMI
-205 VIRTGRAVARPLRL
+205 VMRTGRAVGRPLRL
-219 LVKHAVQLSH
+219 LVRHAVQLSQ
-229 GDLQQRTESEMP
+229 GDLQQRAEGEMP
-241 GEFRTLAEAM
+241 GEFRTLADAM
-251 NHATVALSRIAAG
+251 NHATIALSKIASG
-264 AARTAD
+264 AAKTAD
-270 EVAQSAADLAS
+270 EVAASASDLLS

-355 ALKILFDVRSI
+355 ALKILFDVRTI
-366 VEQAAAQV
+366 VEQAAGQV

-384 NKFVISVGRIAEQT
+384 NKFVVSVSRIAEQT

-436 ADDVVKMTDSVTTRV
+436 ADDVVKMTESVTTRV

-457 MEQGVTQVGEIERVS
+457 MEQGVIQVGEIERVS
-472 HDLDSAL
+472 RELDSAL

-494 MVTTAATENARAVDS
+494 TVTTAATENARAVDS
-509 AAANLSLVART
+509 AAANLGLIART
-520 AESHATS
+520 AESHATA
-527 AMEVSA
+527 AMQVSA

-553 HGSHALRD
+553 HGSHTLRD

-567 TDGVVGT
+567 TETSVT
-574 TEMQTPA
+574 PPATEA
-581 SAAAPAGEN
+581 V
-590 EGGAAEDE
+590 AEE
-598 TPSPHPRFTPPH
+598 SPHPRLTPPN
-610 PQPPVKKVA
+610 PQPPLARKVA

>member
-1 VRLPFKFQTIR
+1 MKAPFKFETIR
-12 QVLTVG
+12 QILTVG
-18 FSLLIVLL
+18 FSFLIMLL
-26 LGAGAVGWV
+26 LGAGAVGWI
-35 SMNRMADQVS
+35 SMTRMADQVS
-45 ETLADAQQ
+45 DALAEVQQ
-53 DAKQASDFS
+53 DAKLASDFS

-98 RDFGSHRDAMAEQIM
+98 RNFNTRSDAMAAQIS

-123 RVEAA
+123 RVEAS
-128 FALSHRL
+128 FALAHRL

-146 EAQRARKMVPGLLE
+146 EAQRARRMVPGLLE

-179 LRTQATARSRLLVI
+179 LRGQATARSRILVT
-193 VISVATLLAIMI
+193 VILIATLIALMI

-219 LVKHAVQLSH
+219 LVRHAVQLSH
-229 GDLQQRTESEMP
+229 GDLQQRTEGNMP
-241 GEFRTLAEAM
+241 GEFRTLADAM
-251 NHATVALSRIAAG
+251 NHATIALSRIASG
-264 AARTAD
+264 AAKTAD
-270 EVAQSAADLAS
+270 EVAQSASDLAS

-306 QVAQLRQ
+306 QVAQLRH

-355 ALKILFDVRSI
+355 ALKILFDVRTI
-366 VEQAAAQV
+366 VEQAAAEV

-384 NKFVISVGRIAEQT
+384 NKFVVSVGRIAEQT

-436 ADDVVKMTDSVTTRV
+436 ADDVVKMTASVTTRV

-472 HDLDSAL
+472 RELDSAL

-494 MVTTAATENARAVDS
+494 TVTTAATENARAVDS
-509 AAANLSLVART
+509 AAANLGLVART
-520 AESHATS
+520 AESHATA
-527 AMEVSA
+527 AMQVSA

-553 HGSHALRD
+553 HGSHALKD

-567 TDGVVGT
+567 T
-574 TEMQTPA
+574 ETPTRPLEPV
-581 SAAAPAGEN
+581 AAAEN
-590 EGGAAEDE
+590 
-598 TPSPHPRFTPPH
+598 TPHPRLTPPN
-610 PQPPVKKVA
+610 PQPRVVTKVA